1 MSIYMKEL
9 NQRNLGLILQSFEP
23 QELGAVLAQAL
34 TASFGRGRAET
45 ILLDGQDW
53 FKRGDGK

>member
-1 MSIYMKEL
+1 MSQYTKEL
-9 NQRNLGLILQSFEP
+9 NQRNLSHILRSFEP

-34 TASFGRGRAET
+34 AASFGRGRAET

-53 FKRGDGK
+53 FKWGDGK

>member
-1 MSIYMKEL
+1 MSPYTKEI
-9 NQRNLGLILQSFEP
+9 NQRNLSHILRSFEP
-23 QELGAVLAQAL
+23 QELGTVLARTL

-53 FKRGDGK
+53 FKRGEK